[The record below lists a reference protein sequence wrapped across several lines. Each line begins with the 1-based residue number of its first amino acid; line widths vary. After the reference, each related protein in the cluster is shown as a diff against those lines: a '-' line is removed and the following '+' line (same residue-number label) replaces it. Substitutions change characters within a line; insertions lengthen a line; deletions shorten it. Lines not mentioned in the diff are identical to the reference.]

1 MKKNEKKMALF
12 SLILLVSI
20 LFSVIT
26 ILKDKSQNYQISSLP
41 KVMILNIAG
50 TIKFDTAE
58 IILAQIEKI
67 SEDPS
72 IVGVII
78 KIDSPGGTVG
88 ASQEIYS
95 ALLDLRKQN
104 KKVVV
109 SMGDIAASG
118 GYYIASASEL
128 IVANP
133 GTLTG
138 SIGVII
144 SSINFK
150 DLLDKIGVKAVSITS
165 GAMKDVLSPY
175 RNMKPEEEKYIKE
188 MVMNTYQQFFNAVLT
203 GRKDKITEEE
213 LKKIADGRIFTGEIA
228 KEKGLVDVLGSL
240 NTAKEEMKKLLAIPQ
255 VEFIY
260 PKDAFFKSLFKE
272 IMKEESALS
281 LLSRLNLPVMYYYG
295 FFQ

>member
-1 MKKNEKKMALF
+1 MKKNEKKMVLF
-12 SLILLVSI
+12 SLILLISI

-26 ILKDKSQNYQISSLP
+26 ILKDKSQSYQISSLP

-95 ALLDLRKQN
+95 ALLELRKQN

-118 GYYIASASEL
+118 GYYIASASEV

-240 NTAKEEMKKLLAIPQ
+240 NTAKEEMKKLLSIPQ

-295 FFQ
+295 VFQ